1 MKMLTCSRLSS
12 FLGILPPKMLIQ
24 GILLLVFGV
33 ISLSIQG
40 QNLHTKEAIVVQE
53 NPVINLAAT
62 QLPSQ
67 VTVPKK
73 SSWIDNAFDWY
84 QKKSIQGDFQ
94 IHGFI
99 GQSYILSS
107 HNNVFGHSTS
117 GAGGSF
123 GLTEAGLNAS
133 FRPLPKL
140 LISAQV
146 LSRRAGEG
154 SSGMPRLDFAF
165 LDYRLY
171 SHEANQF
178 GIRAGRL
185 KNPIG
190 FYNDTRDVPFTRPS
204 ILLPQS
210 IYFDRTRN
218 LAMSGDSIQLYGD
231 VSHSKWGSL
240 SAQFGVWWP
249 IVNDRD
255 TEKAVFF
262 PGMNGNLT
270 REVSYIGR
278 GIYETNDKRIRLGI
292 SGIWLNTNYDVNNP
306 DERVFGLPVS
316 SGSLQFS
323 PIYFSAQYN
332 AERWSFTTEYAIRHF
347 AYSGFHHDT
356 IDKTNFFGESFY
368 VQGEY
373 RITPKWETF
382 IRYDV
387 LFTDRTDK
395 DGKKWASQDPAILRG
410 LEHSRYAKDL
420 TVGLRWNVTP
430 EFMVRAEYHHVNGT
444 GWLSRLDNPV
454 LKQSDKDWDL
464 FAIQASYRF

>member
-1 MKMLTCSRLSS
+1 
-12 FLGILPPKMLIQ
+12 MLIQ
-24 GILLLVFGV
+24 GVLLLVFGV
-33 ISLSIQG
+33 ISLSVQG
-40 QNLHTKEAIVVQE
+40 QNLHIKEATAIQE
-53 NPVINLAAT
+53 NPAINLAAT

-73 SSWIDNAFDWY
+73 SSWINNAFDWY

-171 SHEANQF
+171 
-178 GIRAGRL
+178 
-185 KNPIG
+185 
-190 FYNDTRDVPFTRPS
+190 
-204 ILLPQS
+204 
-210 IYFDRTRN
+210 
-218 LAMSGDSIQLYGD
+218 
-231 VSHSKWGSL
+231 SKWGSL